1 MPKVIN
7 SVSHHYLQLSQW
19 PLKHKAK
26 NWLEQNDIYQEV
38 IAKLVAANAVI
49 VSQLCDKVIILRS
62 IPHHCF
68 TPLPI
73 IRPRKVKRKK
83 KKKIQ
88 PSDHRQKSASG
99 RSQRAIGT
107 RSGQSPLALQIPVRT
122 WWPRQ
127 QRLPGPPVWHLLEG
141 KTHLPFL
148 ESRELHPVGT
158 VLPPDLN
165 LCFAYLSTS
174 MQLPSGLGIS
184 GHDYWA

>member
-62 IPHHCF
+62 ITHHCF

-83 KKKIQ
+83 KKK
-88 PSDHRQKSASG
+88 KSNPVITDKNLLQAALRELLEQEVG
-99 RSQRAIGT
+99 
-107 RSGQSPLALQIPVRT
+107 SPL
-122 WWPRQ
+122 WPS
-127 QRLPGPPVWHLLEG
+127 
-141 KTHLPFL
+141 K
-148 ESRELHPVGT
+148 
-158 VLPPDLN
+158 
-165 LCFAYLSTS
+165 YL
-174 MQLPSGLGIS
+174 
-184 GHDYWA
+184 

>member
-83 KKKIQ
+83 KKKNPTQWSQTKICFRPLSESYWNKKWAV
-88 PSDHRQKSASG
+88 PSGPPNTCKDMMAPSTEAPRT
-99 RSQRAIGT
+99 T
-107 RSGQSPLALQIPVRT
+107 RLALT
-122 WWPRQ
+122 WGKDSSTFPWKQGAASCRDSSPTWP
-127 QRLPGPPVWHLLEG
+127 
-141 KTHLPFL
+141 
-148 ESRELHPVGT
+148 
-158 VLPPDLN
+158 
-165 LCFAYLSTS
+165 
-174 MQLPSGLGIS
+174 
-184 GHDYWA
+184 